1 MGGATANKA
10 QTDRNMTMIEKVTVN
25 DQGQWIFGWFREDSN
40 FLILKQKGNQFFS
53 PQLVLFLL

>member
-10 QTDRNMTMIEKVTVN
+10 QTDRNSTMIEKATVN

-40 FLILKQKGNQFFS
+40 FLILKQKGNQLFS